1 MNSLVERFK
10 ENNPFYDVTTSIK
23 EWFENTDEDKL
34 VLVFVE
40 EDKLEQ
46 IEEVLGYV
54 NIEEV
59 NNPSEQ
65 E

>member
-59 NNPSEQ
+59 NNPNK
-65 E
+65 